1 MVTLDIMQT
10 SQLVKKPYIKLRK
23 LFRPKKKA
31 AGLPPGTAVYTGD
44 NTQKDK
50 VVINL
55 LDYNG
60 NLVNERE
67 ITDPNECRTYVNNDT
82 ISWIDVE
89 GIHDVAMVQKI
100 SESVNLHPLVI
111 EDILNVDQ
119 RAKMEEFDGY
129 IYLVLKMFHL
139 KQNDEI
145 VPEQVSII
153 LSKNYVVTFQEGIEG
168 DTFQEIRT
176 RIRSNKGIINKM
188 TSDYLVYSIID
199 SIIDSYFTILE
210 VFGDRIEK
218 LEEELVNNPEKRTL
232 TDIYRIKR
240 EMLYIR
246 KSVWPLREAI
256 SRLERGESELVTRNT
271 HLYLRDVYDHTINV
285 LDTIETYR
293 DMLSGMIDIY
303 LSSIS
308 NRLNE
313 TMKYLALISTIF
325 IPMTFI
331 ASIYGMNFDFMPEL
345 KWIGGYPFAL
355 GIMGLVGLSFLI
367 YFKLKKWV

>member
-1 MVTLDIMQT
+1 MQT
-10 SQLVKKPYIKLRK
+10 PKVIKKPYIKLRK
-23 LFRPKKKA
+23 LFRPKKKP
-31 AGLPPGTAVYTGD
+31 AGLPPGTAIYTGD
-44 NTQKDK
+44 VPKGEK
-50 VVINL
+50 VIVNL
-55 LDYNG
+55 IDYKG
-60 NLVNERE
+60 NLVNEKE
-67 ITDPNECRTYVNNDT
+67 IIDPKECAVYTQKDT

-89 GIHDVAMVQKI
+89 GIHDTSLVKSLTDSLSI
-100 SESVNLHPLVI
+100 HPLVV
-111 EDILNVDQ
+111 EDIVNVEQ

-139 KQNDEI
+139 GKNNGDVI
-145 VPEQVSII
+145 PEQVSII
-153 LSKNYVVTFQEGIEG
+153 LAKNYVVTFQEGVEG
-168 DTFQEIRT
+168 DTFQEIRN
-176 RIRSNKGIINKM
+176 RIRNNKGIINNM

-210 VFGDRIEK
+210 VFGERIEQ
-218 LEEELVNNPEKRTL
+218 LEEELVNNPQKRTL
-232 TDIYRIKR
+232 TEIYRIKR

-246 KSVWPLREAI
+246 KSIWPLREAI
-256 SRLERGESELVTRNT
+256 SRLERGESELVSRNT

-331 ASIYGMNFDFMPEL
+331 ASIYGMNFELMPEL
-345 KWIGGYPFAL
+345 KWAQGYWFAL
-355 GIMGLVGLSFLI
+355 GLMFSIGIGFYV
-367 YFKLKKWV
+367 YFKRKKWV

>member
-1 MVTLDIMQT
+1 METPNAI
-10 SQLVKKPYIKLRK
+10 KKPYIKLRR
-23 LFRPKKKA
+23 LFRPKKKP

-44 NTQKDK
+44 VPKDENVSIEIIDYKGGEVFEKVIDDPGECAVYSQK
-50 VVINL
+50 
-55 LDYNG
+55 
-60 NLVNERE
+60 
-67 ITDPNECRTYVNNDT
+67 DT
-82 ISWIDVE
+82 ISWINVE
-89 GIHDVAMVQKI
+89 GINNVPIVQKLAESI
-100 SESVNLHPLVI
+100 SIHPLVV

-119 RAKMEEFDGY
+119 RSKMEEFDGY

-139 KQNDEI
+139 GKKSGEI
-145 VPEQVSII
+145 IPEQVSII
-153 LSKNYVVTFQEGIEG
+153 LAKNYVVTFQEGIEG
-168 DTFQEIRT
+168 DTFQEIRS
-176 RIRSNKGIINKM
+176 RIRNNKGIINNM
-188 TSDYLVYSIID
+188 TSDYLVYSLID
-199 SIIDSYFTILE
+199 SIIDSYFTVLE
-210 VFGDRIEK
+210 VFGDRIER
-218 LEEELVNNPEKRTL
+218 LEELVNNPQKRTL
-232 TDIYRIKR
+232 TEIYRIKR

-246 KSVWPLREAI
+246 KSIWPLREAI
-256 SRLERGESELVTRNT
+256 SRLERGESDLVSRNT

-331 ASIYGMNFDFMPEL
+331 ASIYGMNFEFMPEL
-345 KWIGGYPFAL
+345 KWIAGYPFAL
-355 GIMGLVGLSFLI
+355 GFMAVVGLGFLI

>member
-1 MVTLDIMQT
+1 MNTPQV
-10 SQLVKKPYIKLRK
+10 VKKPYIQLRK
-23 LFRPKKKA
+23 LFRAKKKA
-31 AGLPPGTAVYTGD
+31 AGLPPGTPVYTGYE
-44 NTQKDK
+44 DK
-50 VVINL
+50 NEKVFVNL
-55 LDYNG
+55 IDYKG
-60 NLVNERE
+60 HLVNEKE
-67 ITDPNECRTYVNNDT
+67 ISDPLECEIYTQKDT

-100 SESVNLHPLVI
+100 SDSVHLHPLVV

-119 RAKMEEFDGY
+119 RAKMEEYDGY
-129 IYLVLKMFHL
+129 IYIVLKMFHL
-139 KQNDEI
+139 GKTQDEI
-145 VPEQVSII
+145 IPEQVSII
-153 LSKNYVVTFQEGIEG
+153 LAKNYVVTFQEGVEG
-168 DTFQEIRT
+168 DTFHEIRT
-176 RIRSNKGIINKM
+176 RIRNNKGIINNM
-188 TSDYLVYSIID
+188 SSDYLVYSLID

-210 VFGDRIEK
+210 VFGVRIER
-218 LEEELVNNPEKRTL
+218 LEEELVNDPQKKTL
-232 TDIYRIKR
+232 TEIYRIKR
-240 EMLYIR
+240 EMLFIR

-256 SRLERGESELVTRNT
+256 SRLERGESELITRNT

-303 LSSIS
+303 LSSIR

-331 ASIYGMNFDFMPEL
+331 ASIYGMNFEFMPEL

-355 GIMGLVGLSFLI
+355 IIMGIVGLGFFT

>member
-1 MVTLDIMQT
+1 MQT
-10 SQLVKKPYIKLRK
+10 PKVIKKPYIKLRK
-23 LFRPKKKA
+23 LFRPKKKP
-31 AGLPPGTAVYTGD
+31 AGLPPGTAIYTGD
-44 NTQKDK
+44 VPKGEK
-50 VVINL
+50 VIVNL
-55 LDYNG
+55 IDYKG
-60 NLVNERE
+60 NLVNEKE
-67 ITDPNECRTYVNNDT
+67 IIDPKECAVYTQKDT

-89 GIHDVAMVQKI
+89 GIHDTSLVKSLTDSLSI
-100 SESVNLHPLVI
+100 HPLVV
-111 EDILNVDQ
+111 EDIVNVEQ

-139 KQNDEI
+139 GKNNGDVI
-145 VPEQVSII
+145 PEQVSII
-153 LSKNYVVTFQEGIEG
+153 LAKNYVVTFQEGVEG
-168 DTFQEIRT
+168 DTFQEIRN
-176 RIRSNKGIINKM
+176 RIRNNKGIINNM

-210 VFGDRIEK
+210 VFGERIEQ
-218 LEEELVNNPEKRTL
+218 LEEELVNNPQKRTL
-232 TDIYRIKR
+232 TEIYRIKR

-246 KSVWPLREAI
+246 KSIWPLREAI
-256 SRLERGESELVTRNT
+256 SRLERGESELVSRNT

-331 ASIYGMNFDFMPEL
+331 ASIYGMNFELMPEL
-345 KWIGGYPFAL
+345 KWAQGYWFAL
-355 GIMGLVGLSFLI
+355 GLMFSIGFGFYV
-367 YFKLKKWV
+367 YFKRKKWV

>member
-1 MVTLDIMQT
+1 MQT

-355 GIMGLVGLSFLI
+355 GVMGLVGLSFLI

>member
-1 MVTLDIMQT
+1 MNAPKSI
-10 SQLVKKPYIKLRK
+10 KRPYIKLRK
-23 LFRPKKKA
+23 LFRPKVKP
-31 AGLPPGTAVYTGD
+31 AGLPPGTAIYTG
-44 NTQKDK
+44 NVKKGEK
-50 VVINL
+50 VTINL
-55 LDYNG
+55 LDYKG
-60 NLVNERE
+60 HVVNEKE
-67 ITDPNECRTYVNNDT
+67 IIDPKECRVFTEKDT

-89 GIHDVAMVQKI
+89 GIHDVSLVQSI
-100 SESVNLHPLVI
+100 TDSINLHPLVV

-119 RAKMEEFDGY
+119 RAKMEEYNGY
-129 IYLVLKMFHL
+129 IYLVLKMFHIH
-139 KQNDEI
+139 KSNHDEI

-153 LSKNYVVTFQEGIEG
+153 LSKNYVVTFQEGVEG
-168 DTFQEIRT
+168 DTFQEIRS
-176 RIRSNKGIINKM
+176 RIRSNKGIINNM

-199 SIIDSYFTILE
+199 SIIDSYFSILE
-210 VFGDRIEK
+210 IFGDRIEN
-218 LEEELVNNPEKRTL
+218 LEEELVNNPQKRTL
-232 TDIYRIKR
+232 TEIYRIKR

-246 KSVWPLREAI
+246 KSIWPLREAI
-256 SRLERGESELVTRNT
+256 SRLERGESELVSRNT

-331 ASIYGMNFDFMPEL
+331 ASLYGMNVDLIPDHKWALDF
-345 KWIGGYPFAL
+345 WF
-355 GIMGLVGLSFLI
+355 IMGLMVLI
-367 YFKLKKWV
+367 GAGFFVYFKLKKWV

>member
-1 MVTLDIMQT
+1 METPKAI
-10 SQLVKKPYIKLRK
+10 KKPYIKLRR
-23 LFRPKKKA
+23 LFRPKKKP

-44 NTQKDK
+44 VPKDEK
-50 VVINL
+50 VSIEII
-55 LDYNG
+55 DYKG
-60 NLVNERE
+60 GEVFEKE
-67 ITDPNECRTYVNNDT
+67 ITDPAECSVYSQKDT
-82 ISWIDVE
+82 ISWINVE
-89 GIHDVAMVQKI
+89 GINNVAIVQKLADSLSI
-100 SESVNLHPLVI
+100 HPLVV
-111 EDILNVDQ
+111 EDILNVEQ
-119 RAKMEEFDGY
+119 RAKMEEFNGY

-139 KQNDEI
+139 GKNNGEI
-145 VPEQVSII
+145 IPEQVSII
-153 LSKNYVVTFQEGIEG
+153 LAKNYVVTFQEGIEG
-168 DTFQEIRT
+168 DTFQEIRS
-176 RIRSNKGIINKM
+176 RIRNNKGIINNM
-188 TSDYLVYSIID
+188 TSDYLVYSLMD

-210 VFGDRIEK
+210 VFGDRIEH
-218 LEEELVNNPEKRTL
+218 LEEELVNNPQKRTL
-232 TDIYRIKR
+232 TEIYRIKR

-246 KSVWPLREAI
+246 KSIWPLREAI
-256 SRLERGESELVTRNT
+256 SRLERGESDLVSRNT

-331 ASIYGMNFDFMPEL
+331 ASIYGMNFEFMPEL

-355 GIMGLVGLSFLI
+355 GIMGVVGLSFLI

>member
-1 MVTLDIMQT
+1 MNTPNTI
-10 SQLVKKPYIKLRK
+10 KKPYIKLRR
-23 LFRPKKKA
+23 LFKPKIKP
-31 AGLPPGTAVYTGD
+31 AGTPPGTAIYTGSV
-44 NTQKDK
+44 KKGEK
-50 VVINL
+50 VTINL
-55 LDYNG
+55 LDYKG
-60 NLVNERE
+60 DTVNEKE
-67 ITDPNECRTYVNNDT
+67 ITDPKECKIFTEKDT

-89 GIHDVAMVQKI
+89 GVHDVALVQSI
-100 SESVNLHPLVI
+100 TDSINLHPLVV

-119 RAKMEEFDGY
+119 RAKMEEYDGY
-129 IYLVLKMFHL
+129 IYLVLKMFHINKNRL
-139 KQNDEI
+139 DEI
-145 VPEQVSII
+145 IPEQVSII
-153 LSKNYVVTFQEGIEG
+153 LSKNYVVTFQEGVEG

-176 RIRSNKGIINKM
+176 RIRSNKGIITKM

-199 SIIDSYFTILE
+199 SIIDSYFSILE
-210 VFGDRIEK
+210 VFGDRIEN
-218 LEEELVNNPEKRTL
+218 LEEELVNNPQKSTL
-232 TDIYRIKR
+232 TEIYRIKR

-256 SRLERGESELVTRNT
+256 SRLERGESELVSRNT

-331 ASIYGMNFDFMPEL
+331 ASIYGMNFELMPEL
-345 KWIGGYPFAL
+345 KWAGGYPFAL
-355 GIMGLVGLSFLI
+355 GVMGMVGISFFI

>member
-1 MVTLDIMQT
+1 MVTLDTMQT

-31 AGLPPGTAVYTGD
+31 AGLPPGTAIYTGD
-44 NTQKDK
+44 VTKKDK

-55 LDYNG
+55 IDYNG

-67 ITDPNECRTYVNNDT
+67 LEDPKECSAFVGSNT

-89 GIHDVAMVQKI
+89 GIHDVAAVQKI

-139 KQNDEI
+139 KKNDEI

-188 TSDYLVYSIID
+188 SSDYLVYSIID

-256 SRLERGESELVTRNT
+256 SRLERGESDLVTRNT

-331 ASIYGMNFDFMPEL
+331 ASIYGMNFEFMPEL

-355 GIMGLVGLSFLI
+355 VIMGVVGLSFLI

>member
-1 MVTLDIMQT
+1 MHTPLV
-10 SQLVKKPYIKLRK
+10 VKKPYIKLRK
-23 LFRPKKKA
+23 LFRAKKKT
-31 AGLPPGTAVYTGD
+31 AGLPPGTPVYTGS
-44 NTQKDK
+44 NTKKEK
-50 VVINL
+50 VFVNMIDYKGNVINEK
-55 LDYNG
+55 
-60 NLVNERE
+60 V
-67 ITDPNECRTYVNNDT
+67 IVDPAECSVFIQKDT

-89 GIHDVAMVQKI
+89 GIHDVALVQKI
-100 SESVNLHPLVI
+100 SDSINLHPLVV

-119 RAKMEEFDGY
+119 RSKMEEYDGY

-139 KQNDEI
+139 GKNIDEI
-145 VPEQVSII
+145 IPEQVSII
-153 LSKNYVVTFQEGIEG
+153 LSKNYVVTFQEGVEG
-168 DTFQEIRT
+168 DTFHEIRT
-176 RIRSNKGIINKM
+176 RIRNHKGIINNM
-188 TSDYLVYSIID
+188 SSDYLMYSIID

-210 VFGDRIEK
+210 VFGDRIER
-218 LEEELVNNPEKRTL
+218 LEEELVNNPQKKTL
-232 TDIYRIKR
+232 TEIYRIKR

-256 SRLERGESELVTRNT
+256 SRLERGESDLITRNT

-331 ASIYGMNFDFMPEL
+331 ASIYGMNFELMPEL
-345 KWIGGYPFAL
+345 KWAHGYWFAL
-355 GIMGLVGLSFLI
+355 SIMATIGLSFLI
-367 YFKLKKWV
+367 YFKRKKWV

>member
-1 MVTLDIMQT
+1 MQT
-10 SQLVKKPYIKLRK
+10 PKVIKKPYIKLRK

-31 AGLPPGTAVYTGD
+31 AGLPPGTAIYTGD
-44 NTQKDK
+44 VPKGEK
-50 VVINL
+50 VFVNL
-55 LDYNG
+55 IDYKG
-60 NLVNERE
+60 KIVNERE
-67 ITDPNECRTYVNNDT
+67 IIDPKECAVYTQKDT

-89 GIHDVAMVQKI
+89 GIHDVSLVQSITDSI
-100 SESVNLHPLVI
+100 SIHPLVV
-111 EDILNVDQ
+111 EDILNVEQ
-119 RAKMEEFDGY
+119 RAKMEEYDGY
-129 IYLVLKMFHL
+129 IYLVLRMFHL
-139 KQNDEI
+139 GKTDEI
-145 VPEQVSII
+145 IPEQVSII
-153 LSKNYVVTFQEGIEG
+153 LAKNYVVTFQEGVEG
-168 DTFQEIRT
+168 DTFQEIRN
-176 RIRSNKGIINKM
+176 RIRNNKGIINNM

-210 VFGDRIEK
+210 VFGDRIER
-218 LEEELVNNPEKRTL
+218 LEEELVNNPQKRTL
-232 TDIYRIKR
+232 TEIYRIKR

-246 KSVWPLREAI
+246 KSIWPLREAI
-256 SRLERGESELVTRNT
+256 SRLERGESELVSRNT

-331 ASIYGMNFDFMPEL
+331 ASIYGMNFEFMPEL

-355 GIMGLVGLSFLI
+355 GVMGIVGLGFLI

>member
-1 MVTLDIMQT
+1 MQT
-10 SQLVKKPYIKLRK
+10 PKVIKKPYIKLRK
-23 LFRPKKKA
+23 LFRPKKKP
-31 AGLPPGTAVYTGD
+31 AGLPPGTAIYTGD
-44 NTQKDK
+44 VPKGEK
-50 VVINL
+50 VTVNL
-55 LDYNG
+55 IDYKG
-60 NLVNERE
+60 HLVNEKE
-67 ITDPNECRTYVNNDT
+67 IIDPKECNVYTHKDS

-89 GIHDVAMVQKI
+89 GIHDISLVQSLTDSLSI
-100 SESVNLHPLVI
+100 HPLVV
-111 EDILNVDQ
+111 EDIVNVEQ

-139 KQNDEI
+139 GKNNDDVI
-145 VPEQVSII
+145 PEQVSII
-153 LSKNYVVTFQEGIEG
+153 LAKNYVVTFQEGVEG
-168 DTFQEIRT
+168 DTFQEIRN
-176 RIRSNKGIINKM
+176 RIRNNKGIINNM

-210 VFGDRIEK
+210 VFGERIEH
-218 LEEELVNNPEKRTL
+218 LEEELVNNPQKRTL
-232 TDIYRIKR
+232 TEIYRIKR

-246 KSVWPLREAI
+246 KSIWPLREAI
-256 SRLERGESELVTRNT
+256 SRLERGESDLVSRNT

-331 ASIYGMNFDFMPEL
+331 ASIYGMNFELMPEL
-345 KWIGGYPFAL
+345 KWAQGYWFAL
-355 GIMGLVGLSFLI
+355 GLMFSIGIGFYI
-367 YFKLKKWV
+367 YFKRKRWV

>member
-23 LFRPKKKA
+23 LFRPKKKP

-44 NTQKDK
+44 LTKNEK

-60 NLVNERE
+60 SLVSERE
-67 ITDPNECRTYVNNDT
+67 IQDPAECRSFVENDT

-89 GIHDVAMVQKI
+89 GIHDVATVQEI
-100 SESVNLHPLVI
+100 SNSVNLHPLVI

-139 KQNDEI
+139 KNNDEI

-188 TSDYLVYSIID
+188 SSDYLVYSIID
-199 SIIDSYFTILE
+199 SIIDSYFTVLE

-331 ASIYGMNFDFMPEL
+331 ASIYGMNFEFMPEL

-355 GIMGLVGLSFLI
+355 VIMGVVGLSFLI

>member
-1 MVTLDIMQT
+1 MQT
-10 SQLVKKPYIKLRK
+10 SHVVKKPYIKLRK
-23 LFRPKKKA
+23 LFRGKKKR
-31 AGLPPGTAVYTGD
+31 AGLPPGTPVYTGEA
-44 NTQKDK
+44 KHEK
-50 VVINL
+50 VTINL
-55 LDYNG
+55 IDYKG
-60 NLVNERE
+60 NTVSEKE
-67 ITDPNECRTYVNNDT
+67 ITSPEECISCTSSDT

-89 GIHDVAMVQKI
+89 GIHDVQQIQKLAD
-100 SESVNLHPLVI
+100 SLGLHPLVV
-111 EDILNVDQ
+111 EDILNVEQ
-119 RAKMEEFDGY
+119 RAKMDEYDGY

-139 KQNDEI
+139 KSDEI
-145 VPEQVSII
+145 VPEQVSIV
-153 LSKNYVVTFQEGIEG
+153 LGKNYVVTFQEGIEG
-168 DTFQEIRT
+168 DTFHEIRE
-176 RIRSNKGIINKM
+176 RIRNQKGMITKM

-210 VFGDRIEK
+210 SFGDRIEK

-232 TDIYRIKR
+232 TEIYKLKR
-240 EMLYIR
+240 EMLYLR

-256 SRLERGESELVTRNT
+256 SRLERDESELITRNT

-331 ASIYGMNFDFMPEL
+331 ASIYGMNFKFMPEIEWL
-345 KWIGGYPFAL
+345 NGYWFAL
-355 GIMGLVGLSFLI
+355 ALIFSVGLSFFI